1 MSLDTRSDL
10 KGTFTFLKPSPPI
23 SSITFHH
30 PSPIPAA
37 IHPVP
42 ESFTDASLYSGW
54 QNNMSSSS
62 SSSAPWEPL
71 PLHRHLSTIGI
82 GPVFVSPPSHYQ
94 LPSLVHLSDNDDD
107 GDNDGITDE
116 GCNQQQHQHQQEKE
130 QPINSSKLSSSS
142 NKEEVVVSTWEI
154 IGDIKSTP
162 QDFIVRE
169 IGWCPPPSS
178 SSPPPAPPPAAA
190 AAVAAPK
197 RDGQQEEHNDRSYM
211 NKYTNKRKGW
221 RRGIA
226 GLVEYDDSV
235 DATADDDECI
245 EEKKSQSKTATEQT
259 LDEGNDKDASQMHI
273 SKKMRVSEIVKNDVD
288 VAKDSSKVAAAPSS
302 SLPSSLPT
310 STINTTESTPSEV
323 LRQILI
329 QCYYPN
335 GTSTSGP
342 EYADDVMKQLAS
354 LQNAAC
360 ELIQYTS
367 MKPSASAHG
376 TTEGSDNNGTAA
388 SNSSDHEKNSVW
400 ISTSNLFKDDAN
412 KQSWKLLHQTLRQ
425 VYPLL
430 KTENSSHLPQAMITD
445 ANEQDDHNDKKS
457 KSNKNA
463 YVCGLIDD
471 QFFELIPYLFNPS
484 EDLLQLY
491 KFRSAGPVPAATV
504 EEGSRNNRT
513 NKRKKNR
520 WKKGKREKQ
529 DIKDIDT
536 NTNKAC
542 DEGLNQ
548 GKVLLRLRPELPRSE
563 RRNIH
568 QIVTGR
574 NNRKSEFETSTRN
587 DVSINIE
594 GESTVK
600 TTSAIVVQ
608 WSRMAIQNS
617 EKKRKRTPNNDGN
630 TKPNIISSTDNGSSP
645 DINVLFCTLKKEH
658 VEHQVAIQSL
668 MRTLKCRPGD
678 IGLAGIKDMKA
689 ITYQFCTLRN
699 VDIKRAQRPIL
710 DKRVNLANFVQV
722 HNFLLDRG
730 RLLGNQFQITIHN
743 LRRVERLI
751 TDDESSSSW
760 KERTIP
766 VRKSHID
773 AMVSRVAKHGFINFY
788 GEQRV
793 GDAGHKTY
801 VGTRS
806 FDVGRALLQSNF
818 SLAVD
823 LIMEGRSSHVY
834 NPTQEEINA
843 RKTWKKTRDAR
854 ATLKEFPKSRSFM
867 VRERDL
873 MRGLLRYGDALEA
886 IRTIPHNTKTFWVHA
901 YQSLVW
907 NKVATE
913 RVKRLG
919 IRVVKGDLYIK
930 HNGSGDV
937 QVVNDPSG
945 IDITEVV
952 LPLPGY
958 TVKYPSNEIGDLY
971 AEIMRAD
978 GVQLSVKNE
987 VEEATAKGN
996 YRKLIQKAA
1005 CLRWDIVTDKDESN
1019 LTSDTDPVV
1028 DAACVS
1034 FELSSGCYA
1043 TMMLRELMVT
1053 TMARG
1058 NVKC

>member
-1 MSLDTRSDL
+1 
-10 KGTFTFLKPSPPI
+10 
-23 SSITFHH
+23 
-30 PSPIPAA
+30 
-37 IHPVP
+37 
-42 ESFTDASLYSGW
+42 
-54 QNNMSSSS
+54 MSSSS
-62 SSSAPWEPL
+62 SSSWEPL
-71 PLHRHLSTIGI
+71 PLHRHMSTIGI

-94 LPSLVHLSDNDDD
+94 LPSLQPSDNDD
-107 GDNDGITDE
+107 GTADE
-116 GCNQQQHQHQQEKE
+116 CNQQQQEKD
-130 QPINSSKLSSSS
+130 QPINSSSALSSSS
-142 NKEEVVVSTWEI
+142 NNKEEVVVSTWEI

-169 IGWCPPPSS
+169 IGWCPPLPS
-178 SSPPPAPPPAAA
+178 SSPPAA
-190 AAVAAPK
+190 K
-197 RDGQQEEHNDRSYM
+197 HDGQKEDNNDRSYM
-211 NKYTNKRKGW
+211 NKYIKRKGW

-235 DATADDDECI
+235 DATANYDDGECI
-245 EEKKSQSKTATEQT
+245 EQEKSQPKTAAEQIV
-259 LDEGNDKDASQMHI
+259 DGNDMGTSDMHT
-273 SKKMRVSEIVKNDVD
+273 SKKMRVGAALKNDVD
-288 VAKDSSKVAAAPSS
+288 VAKDSSKVAAASS
-302 SLPSSLPT
+302 ATSPPTYSLPSSLP
-310 STINTTESTPSEV
+310 SPTINTTVSTPSEV

-329 QCYYPN
+329 QCYNPN
-335 GTSTSGP
+335 DNTLVGTSTSGP
-342 EYADDVMKQLAS
+342 EYADDIMKQLAS

-360 ELIQYTS
+360 ELIQS
-367 MKPSASAHG
+367 KSRKSSSCVHG
-376 TTEGSDNNGTAA
+376 TTDRSDNNGTAA
-388 SNSSDHEKNSVW
+388 SNSSDHENNSVW

-412 KQSWKLLHQTLRQ
+412 KQSWKLLHQTLRN

-430 KTENSSHLPQAMITD
+430 KTENASHLPPAIITD
-445 ANEQDDHNDKKS
+445 ANEEDEHNDKKS
-457 KSNKNA
+457 NGNKNA

-491 KFRSAGPVPAATV
+491 KFRSVGPVPAATV
-504 EEGSRNNRT
+504 EEGSRNNQT

-520 WKKGKREKQ
+520 WKRGKREKQ
-529 DIKDIDT
+529 GNQDIDT

-542 DEGLNQ
+542 DEGSNQ

-587 DVSINIE
+587 DVPINLE

-617 EKKRKRTPNNDGN
+617 EKKRKRTPSNGN
-630 TKPNIISSTDNGSSP
+630 IKPNNNLKVNSSTDISSP
-645 DINVLFCTLKKEH
+645 SDINVLFCSLKKEH

-668 MRTLKCRPGD
+668 MRALKCRPGD

-710 DKRVNLANFVQV
+710 DKRVNLSNFVQV
-722 HNFLLDRG
+722 QNFLLDRG
-730 RLLGNQFQITIHN
+730 RLLGNQFKITMRN
-743 LRRVERLI
+743 LRQVERLV
-751 TDDESSSSW
+751 TDNASPYSW
-760 KERTIP
+760 KERAIP
-766 VRKSHID
+766 VKKSHID
-773 AMVSRVAKHGFINFY
+773 AMVSRVANTGFINFY

-801 VGTRS
+801 VGIRS

-834 NPTQEEINA
+834 NPTQEEVNA
-843 RKTWKKTRDAR
+843 RQTWKKTRDAR
-854 ATLKEFPKSRSFM
+854 ATLKEFPKSKSFM

-886 IRTIPHNTKTFWVHA
+886 IRTVPHNTKTFWVHA

-937 QVVNDPSG
+937 QVVNDPSS

-958 TVKYPSNEIGDLY
+958 TVKYPNNEIGDLY

-987 VEEATAKGN
+987 VEEATAKGS

-1005 CLRWDIVTDKDESN
+1005 CLKWDIVPNTDESN

-1028 DAACVS
+1028 DAACFM
-1034 FELSSGCYA
+1034 FELESGCYA

-1058 NVKC
+1058 NAKC

>member
-1 MSLDTRSDL
+1 
-10 KGTFTFLKPSPPI
+10 
-23 SSITFHH
+23 
-30 PSPIPAA
+30 
-37 IHPVP
+37 
-42 ESFTDASLYSGW
+42 
-54 QNNMSSSS
+54 MSSTSS

-94 LPSLVHLSDNDDD
+94 LPSLQHDD
-107 GDNDGITDE
+107 GDGDNDE
-116 GCNQQQHQHQQEKE
+116 GCNQQQQGQE
-130 QPINSSKLSSSS
+130 QDQSMNSSSALSSSS
-142 NKEEVVVSTWEI
+142 NNKEEVVVSTWEI

-169 IGWCPPPSS
+169 IGWCPPHPSL
-178 SSPPPAPPPAAA
+178 PTPTPIAA
-190 AAVAAPK
+190 K
-197 RDGQQEEHNDRSYM
+197 HDGQQENNNGRSYM
-211 NKYTNKRKGW
+211 NRYTRRKGW

-226 GLVEYDDSV
+226 GLIEYDDSV
-235 DATADDDECI
+235 DATANDYNDNDEYI
-245 EEKKSQSKTATEQT
+245 EEKKSQSKTAAEQIV
-259 LDEGNDKDASQMHI
+259 DRNDMDASDIHI
-273 SKKMRVSEIVKNDVD
+273 SKKMKVSEVVENDVAVD
-288 VAKDSSKVAAAPSS
+288 NVAKECSSEVAASPTS
-302 SLPSSLPT
+302 SLPSP
-310 STINTTESTPSEV
+310 TINTTESTPSEV

-329 QCYYPN
+329 QCYNPN
-335 GTSTSGP
+335 DNTSGTSTSGP
-342 EYADDVMKQLAS
+342 EYADYIMKQLAS
-354 LQNAAC
+354 LQTAAC
-360 ELIQYTS
+360 ELIQCTS
-367 MKPSASAHG
+367 MKSSSCVHG
-376 TTEGSDNNGTAA
+376 TTERSDTGA
-388 SNSSDHEKNSVW
+388 STIASSSTTHENNSVW
-400 ISTSNLFKDDAN
+400 ISTSNLFKDDTS

-430 KTENSSHLPQAMITD
+430 KTENASHLPLTIITD
-445 ANEQDDHNDKKS
+445 TKEEDERDNKKS
-457 KSNKNA
+457 KGNKNA

-491 KFRSAGPVPAATV
+491 KFRSVGPVPAATV
-504 EEGSRNNRT
+504 EEGSRNNQT

-529 DIKDIDT
+529 GTEDIDT
-536 NTNKAC
+536 NRNKGC
-542 DEGLNQ
+542 NEGSNQ

-574 NNRKSEFETSTRN
+574 NNRKSDFETSTRN
-587 DVSINIE
+587 DVPIRIE

-617 EKKRKRTPNNDGN
+617 EKKRRRTPSNGN
-630 TKPNIISSTDNGSSP
+630 TKANNNGKVNSSTSDNGSSP

-668 MRTLKCRPGD
+668 MRALKCRPGD

-699 VDIKRAQRPIL
+699 VDIKRVQRPIL
-710 DKRVNLANFVQV
+710 DKRVNLSNFVQV
-722 HNFLLDRG
+722 QNFLLDRG
-730 RLLGNQFQITIHN
+730 RLLGNQFKITIRN
-743 LRRVERLI
+743 LRQVERLI
-751 TDDESSSSW
+751 TDDSSPSSW
-760 KERTIP
+760 KERAIP

-773 AMVSRVAKHGFINFY
+773 AMVSRVSDYGFINYY

-834 NPTQEEINA
+834 NPTQEEVNA

-886 IRTIPHNTKTFWVHA
+886 IRTIPHNTKTFWIHA

-913 RVKRLG
+913 RVRRLG

-930 HNGSGDV
+930 NNGSGDV
-937 QVVNDPSG
+937 QVVTDPSS
-945 IDITEVV
+945 IDISEVV

-958 TVKYPSNEIGDLY
+958 TVKYPVNGIGDLY

-987 VEEATAKGN
+987 TEEATAKGS

-1005 CLRWDIVTDKDESN
+1005 CLKWDIVSNQDESN
-1019 LTSDTDPVV
+1019 PTLETDPVV
-1028 DAACVS
+1028 DAACFS
-1034 FELSSGCYA
+1034 FELESGCYA

-1058 NVKC
+1058 NTKC